1 MKTRVRSMFTGSEMA
16 RSSKVESFKISP
28 RSVMNF
34 DPMTDGYESESL
46 APMVKKSSHGK
57 KPANPVVVEGYGKRD
72 LFPKSKKKASVPDSN
87 RVVPG
92 MPNAIKSKG
101 ADQQDGMI
109 ITDTDIRFDN
119 QPVDPT
125 SAYTSAQ
132 QIVMAGRPVT
142 WSMSTSSQI
151 QSLRES
157 ANHSVSN
164 DFEAQ
169 AKYDPN
175 DRSGYETSRRRVNN
189 IIEGVSQAVDNIKA
203 PTEAKH
209 FDRNAEE
216 TRNLAFSAVPFLPWE
231 ASKILPIEKFDA
243 NNPYVP
249 TKLNFN
255 SPVAKESI
263 VDDHAVLQNPALT
276 RKFKNFNRTACG
288 FGKW

>member
-1 MKTRVRSMFTGSEMA
+1 MG
-16 RSSKVESFKISP
+16 
-28 RSVMNF
+28 
-34 DPMTDGYESESL
+34 ESESL

-57 KPANPVVVEGYGKRD
+57 KPSNP
-72 LFPKSKKKASVPDSN
+72 
-87 RVVPG
+87 VVPG

-101 ADQQDGMI
+101 GHDHQQGGMI

-125 SAYTSAQ
+125 SGYTSAQ
-132 QIVMAGRPVT
+132 QVVMAGRPVT

-157 ANHSVSN
+157 VNHSVSN
-164 DFEAQ
+164 EFEA
-169 AKYDPN
+169 
-175 DRSGYETSRRRVNN
+175 
-189 IIEGVSQAVDNIKA
+189 KA
-203 PTEAKH
+203 

-243 NNPYVP
+243 NDVYVP